1 MLSLNRNRVLRYLSE
16 GRLPGK
22 WPSVGN
28 MILPVEGRS
37 AYPFFSFRWGGL
49 DPKNGN
55 PIGYVNGEATT
66 DYAKIRQNTTPAD
79 LVYHGSAL
87 PTCFGSL
94 RQTLAWKNLSLS
106 VNISYQA
113 GYYFRRETINYEP
126 LLSEDAEVAHVDY
139 RQRWQQE
146 GDEQHTTVP
155 SLIYPA
161 NSWRD
166 RLYKYAELTAERGDH
181 IRLQDINFSYIIT
194 ADKPTLLQHC
204 GIKDLQL
211 TLYARNVGIL
221 WRANKLGLD
230 PEVQSNTPP
239 GRMWSLGLT
248 ANF

>member
-181 IRLQDINFSYIIT
+181 IRLQDFT
-194 ADKPTLLQHC
+194 ALRYKRFTTYAVCPKCRYTLACQ
-204 GIKDLQL
+204 
-211 TLYARNVGIL
+211 
-221 WRANKLGLD
+221 
-230 PEVQSNTPP
+230 
-239 GRMWSLGLT
+239 
-248 ANF
+248 